1 MLIIRLS
8 KKSSKKILSWWISV
22 LDKRQ
27 KAVSKK
33 IFYNFLSNS
42 NFGNEYRNNLDN
54 CTFVPIFDELNE
66 VTYHKIY
73 YSLFDQKMSKYLSSD
88 LMKQDTEEQNNDA
101 VQWICKDD
109 TFWEIKVVELHNRR
123 KQSLE
128 AAEAFDRINEKQK
141 HKKVTD
147 YWKRTEEL
155 MQYNQS

>member
-1 MLIIRLS
+1 M
-8 KKSSKKILSWWISV
+8 
-22 LDKRQ
+22 
-27 KAVSKK
+27 SKK

-42 NFGNEYRNNLDN
+42 NLGNEYRNNLDN

-73 YSLFDQKMSKYLSSD
+73 YSLFDRKMSKYLS
-88 LMKQDTEEQNNDA
+88 
-101 VQWICKDD
+101 
-109 TFWEIKVVELHNRR
+109 R